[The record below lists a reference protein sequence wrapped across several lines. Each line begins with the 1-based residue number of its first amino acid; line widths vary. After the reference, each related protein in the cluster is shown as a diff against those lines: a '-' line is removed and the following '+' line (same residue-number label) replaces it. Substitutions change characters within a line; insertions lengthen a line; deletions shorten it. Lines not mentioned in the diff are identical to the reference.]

1 MENIA
6 RDGARKGH
14 ADILLM
20 CQAQEPLDEL
30 GQRRCHSSLS
40 SCDWKTT
47 ASEKL
52 NREECTELGLQRQ

>member
-1 MENIA
+1 MVSSSSRPSCPFGVWQVENIA

-30 GQRRCHSSLS
+30 GQR
-40 SCDWKTT
+40 
-47 ASEKL
+47 
-52 NREECTELGLQRQ
+52 